1 MKIITYSY
9 NIPINKIKGIY
20 METISTFLTHD
31 HRACDEEFANMENA
45 VSQENWD
52 EANEKFNKFSSDL
65 LHHFDM
71 EEKVMFVAF
80 EDKTG
85 MTQGPTMMM
94 RMEHE
99 QMKQILD
106 QLKDDLVSKDQNHF
120 FGVSESLMMLMQ
132 QHNMKEEQMLYA
144 MADAHLGADSATVV
158 EEMKGL

>member
-1 MKIITYSY
+1 
-9 NIPINKIKGIY
+9 

-45 VSQENWD
+45 VASDNWD
-52 EANEKFNKFSSDL
+52 EARDKFNKFSKDL

-80 EDKTG
+80 EDRTG

-99 QMKQILD
+99 QMKQVLD
-106 QLKDDLVSKDQNHF
+106 QLKDDLDSKDKDHF

-144 MADAHLGADSATVV
+144 MADAHLGADVANVV
-158 EEMKGL
+158 ENMKAL